1 MRGKLFFV
9 LIFFLSQQRKQ
20 RYGRQPRTKN
30 LSQNSRA
37 LSPSLFSTHPAR
49 AKAAHIVSG
58 DLRAKVARR
67 GRGLGGR
74 GRGGDSPLLSAS
86 RFMAGRLRRRTASD
100 PAPQPPRER
109 AGRAQRRFDQ
119 AAGERQHYFR
129 WRVSSSLFAFAVLIA
144 SIGTYFFSILKK
156 SEKLK
161 EKKLSFPTL
170 PYYLQKCW
178 PEGPPRCLQRG
189 SRRERP
195 LPEVLP
201 REQELQ

>member
-1 MRGKLFFV
+1 
-9 LIFFLSQQRKQ
+9 
-20 RYGRQPRTKN
+20 
-30 LSQNSRA
+30 
-37 LSPSLFSTHPAR
+37 
-49 AKAAHIVSG
+49 
-58 DLRAKVARR
+58 
-67 GRGLGGR
+67 
-74 GRGGDSPLLSAS
+74 
-86 RFMAGRLRRRTASD
+86 MAGRLRRRTASD

-109 AGRAQRRFDQ
+109 AGRAQRRFDH